1 MKTKEGKKMLGKST
15 KNKLGIVRKTEI
27 LLKLL
32 NGEDGVEEIYPKLSA
47 FQMQDLR
54 NFLENQ
60 ILHFSARQDENP
72 LTLAEL
78 KSRLEPIPNYYY
90 KQDCR
95 EPLDSCYNE
104 TCIASYP
111 GCFSKKM
118 KTQFDII
125 LELLKQ
131 YLTPRQIAK

>member
-1 MKTKEGKKMLGKST
+1 MLKKST
-15 KNKLGIVRKTEI
+15 KNKLGMVRKTEI
-27 LLKLL
+27 LLKLV
-32 NGEDGVEEIYPKLSA
+32 NGEDGLEEIYSKLSA

-54 NFLENQ
+54 NFLEHQ
-60 ILHFSARQDENP
+60 ILHFSARQDEPP
-72 LTLAEL
+72 LTLAEI

-118 KTQFDII
+118 KTHLNVI
-125 LELLKQ
+125 LELLNE
-131 YLTPRQIAK
+131 YLTPPQTAK

>member
-1 MKTKEGKKMLGKST
+1 MRAKSS
-15 KNKLGIVRKTEI
+15 KNKLSVVKKTE
-27 LLKLL
+27 LLLMLL
-32 NGEDGVEEIYPKLSA
+32 NGEGRFEETYSKLNA

-54 NFLENQ
+54 NFLEYQ
-60 ILHFSARQDENP
+60 IMHFSALKDEHP
-72 LTLAEL
+72 LTLAEI
-78 KSRLEPIPNYYY
+78 KSRLEPVPNYYY

-118 KTQFDII
+118 NTQFKVILDI
-125 LELLKQ
+125 LRE
-131 YLTPRQIAK
+131 YLPAPPVSK